1 MCDYIVICNTSM
13 AVVHGRVML
22 LTATQSPKPVKRGKI
37 KRVVGLIAIAL
48 VVVFT
53 ILSIRGIISFVE
65 WILLEIMVALIA
77 NIIFRTVDERSKQ

>member
-1 MCDYIVICNTSM
+1 M
-13 AVVHGRVML
+13 AVVHSRVML
-22 LTATQSPKPVKRGKI
+22 LTATQNSKPVKRGRI

-65 WILLEIMVALIA
+65 WILLEVMVALIA
-77 NIIFRTVDERSKQ
+77 NIIFRTVDERGKQ